1 MKNIIA
7 TWILNNEVRK
17 SYQQSFNPTPDEM
30 IKVYNSID
38 VNSGTY
44 ELTDSTL
51 ITFPI
56 VSRVPAFSGGKAIY
70 ELKIESDNVYLTM
83 KEEYSKKG
91 EWALFG
97 GIKK

>member
-1 MKNIIA
+1 
-7 TWILNNEVRK
+7 
-17 SYQQSFNPTPDEM
+17 M
-30 IKVYNSID
+30 IKAYNSID

-51 ITFPI
+51 TTLPL

-70 ELKIESDNVYLTM
+70 ALRIESDNLYLTM

-91 EWALFG
+91 EWARWLDDWNYTVKLEK
-97 GIKK
+97 IRSN